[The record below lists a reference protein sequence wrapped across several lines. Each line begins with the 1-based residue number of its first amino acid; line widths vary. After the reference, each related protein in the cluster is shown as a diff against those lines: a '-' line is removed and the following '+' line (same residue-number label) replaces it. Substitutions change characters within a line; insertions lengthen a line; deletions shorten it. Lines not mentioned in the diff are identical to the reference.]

1 MEKTIEDKRET
12 NNNNVIEEPVV
23 SQPIG
28 VEQPEATS
36 TPKMSG
42 ERRAIVPL
50 PVDRDITDRGRESSY
65 SDSLESDL
73 EGRAISER
81 MSGSDSGL
89 EHSADELEVGG
100 RRSSGEREVEVA
112 EDSVEGSGERSD
124 SHEDIA
130 LDDIEPDTIPYLNTA
145 DSESENDEDG
155 ISDSVTEPATD
166 ISPVDLLSEDED
178 EDISESVKD
187 PSNFANFSD
196 MLADNLESE
205 IEKMNDDDMQEDIF
219 KSDQVLRKPGELDTA
234 SAITNMLSELS
245 VDNESSS
252 SVATR

>member
-28 VEQPEATS
+28 AEQPEATS

-112 EDSVEGSGERSD
+112 EDSVEGVSGEASD

-145 DSESENDEDG
+145 DSDSENDEDD

-166 ISPVDLLSEDED
+166 ISPVDLLSEDEK
-178 EDISESVKD
+178 EDILESVKD
-187 PSNFANFSD
+187 HSNFANFSD
-196 MLADNLESE
+196 MLADDLESE
-205 IEKMNDDDMQEDIF
+205 NEKIDDDDI
-219 KSDQVLRKPGELDTA
+219 DQVLRKPGELDTK

-245 VDNESSS
+245 VDNESSR
-252 SVATR
+252 SVAMR